1 MEKLYKGPPK
11 NYWYVSYII
20 ISNIYTGFCF
30 LTLIQQN
37 KVQIFFLQKL
47 HLTYNMQGINDFTLE
62 GERIKRVWARLVLS
76 DHFLIFDVHLNSQ
89 EFLGS
94 KCKMFFTRS
103 RGFPLATLY
112 YEGPHP
118 PPPPPTGN
126 IKKKITRRKL

>member
-94 KCKMFFTRS
+94 KCKMFSPRAGDFLWLHCTMKVPT
-103 RGFPLATLY
+103 FPPT
-112 YEGPHP
+112 P
-118 PPPPPTGN
+118 PPPCHWQH
-126 IKKKITRRKL
+126 